1 MIPMAAHI
9 HRYYV
14 THHRWLVL
22 ISGINFISSNIRSW
36 HET

>member
-14 THHRWLVL
+14 TNHSWLVL
-22 ISGINFISSNIRSW
+22 HLRHKFYIKQYQ
-36 HET
+36 ELA